1 MSEPVPF
8 VPGNERPT
16 PEEKTVGPA
25 PDLNPEVEAKEKA
38 RYREVRTKALEDQ
51 HVAELKEKSDNA
63 DSDDKTRAA
72 AKAYYKALFGQM
84 RKLDGS
90 LKNRIDRMEAATYR
104 RLDRSGSTP
113 PKN

>member
-8 VPGNERPT
+8 VPGNESPI

-38 RYREVRTKALEDQ
+38 RYREVRTTALEDP
-51 HVAELKEKSDNA
+51 HVAELKEKSDSA
-63 DSDDKTRAA
+63 GDDKTHAA
-72 AKAYYKALFGQM
+72 SKAYYKALFGKM

-104 RLDRSGSTP
+104 RLERSGSRP
-113 PKN
+113 PQD